1 MHYLAPP
8 WRTLPGKFYRDLN
21 RTVPMAVSTNVQT
34 EAQEASM
41 AKQLTIT
48 LEPEVYRQLE
58 EQAGPGRGKAARI
71 GDLARDLIQRGLG
84 GAPGH
89 VRQNPRRAKA
99 GDSGIAGKGK
109 TTAAEAPKPAASTA
123 KRKDLDVRQDGET
136 PREHEALVRRM
147 QSLKEQGLTVEQ
159 IAHQMQLEGF
169 RTKRGDTTWSQST
182 IRRYLNGPKSK

>member
-1 MHYLAPP
+1 
-8 WRTLPGKFYRDLN
+8 
-21 RTVPMAVSTNVQT
+21 
-34 EAQEASM
+34 M

-84 GAPGH
+84 GAPSQ
-89 VRQNPRRAKA
+89 VQQQPRPGGPSKAKT
-99 GDSGIAGKGK
+99 GDGGVTRENNK
-109 TTAAEAPKPAASTA
+109 TKAAEADRSKRGRSPANAAAEAPKPAAA
-123 KRKDLDVRQDGET
+123 KARRKDLDVRQDGET

-159 IAHQMQLEGF
+159 IAHQMQVEGF
-169 RTKRGDTTWSQST
+169 RTKRGDTTWNQST
-182 IRRYLNGPKSK
+182 IRRYLNGSKSK